1 MTDVRT
7 LPRHTFLSYSN
18 KEKQYARRIAE
29 ILQRAGIPVWFDY
42 LLQPGDENYDERIR
56 TAIQQAFAFVLLA
69 SPSSAGSKY
78 VLGEIRTA
86 QRNKLPIVPLWIAG
100 EFWEDSV
107 YTELIT
113 TQYLDLR
120 DESNFNDG
128 INRLKSKLA
137 AQISSLYPQHIED
150 SSPQPVYLFDNHVI
164 QIYLCV
170 KHEKRKIAFN
180 RHAFHTRLE
189 MLNAIYNLFLASRL
203 APAYGTTWLL
213 SENLTFS
220 YRLFVPW
227 SWFLPGKRTLPVAVS
242 EPDWLQDGIVWD
254 LFTSYDSWEIFDP
267 LSLFDIPLVA
277 IVADKKEIVEHIIHN
292 LHDTRAGYGF
302 LSYARSV
309 AAGDGNAYVSGL
321 LGSAFSLAD
330 LKIVSA
336 DSVDIHKYPFYAVM
350 AIHSEWQ
357 KNVARNLHEK
367 VILVSSS
374 VEV

>member
-254 LFTSYDSWEIFDP
+254 LFTSYDS
-267 LSLFDIPLVA
+267 
-277 IVADKKEIVEHIIHN
+277 
-292 LHDTRAGYGF
+292 
-302 LSYARSV
+302 
-309 AAGDGNAYVSGL
+309 
-321 LGSAFSLAD
+321 
-330 LKIVSA
+330 
-336 DSVDIHKYPFYAVM
+336 
-350 AIHSEWQ
+350 
-357 KNVARNLHEK
+357 
-367 VILVSSS
+367 
-374 VEV
+374 